1 MTIPC
6 SKPSFPSISPS
17 LRLSV
22 FPGSVVENFLK
33 EVEEQIGIHPDDE
46 DAVEEELKQQDAVGP
61 LKAAVGAA
69 IMKAK
74 FAGMMRNKVRHWVD
88 E

>member
-1 MTIPC
+1 M
-6 SKPSFPSISPS
+6 
-17 LRLSV
+17 
-22 FPGSVVENFLK
+22 
-33 EVEEQIGIHPDDE
+33 EEQIGIHPDDE